1 MNKRG
6 GIASP
11 SFTSPVTSPPT
22 SPRGDAG
29 GDGGVELTVVKG
41 GRLYSNF
48 VYLNPL
54 DAKALTLPTKPA
66 GLPHNTY
73 LLINLHLYLFK
84 YAPIIFLF
92 IYHFTYLF
100 IYLVIY

>member
-1 MNKRG
+1 M
-6 GIASP
+6 
-11 SFTSPVTSPPT
+11 
-22 SPRGDAG
+22 
-29 GDGGVELTVVKG
+29 ELTVVKG

-84 YAPIIFLF
+84 YLRPLLF
-92 IYHFTYLF
+92 IYLF
-100 IYLVIY
+100 IYLSRLFI